1 MIATD
6 TAKLF
11 LSVVLVIMCFLP
23 LNTTIVKNQNVIIL
37 SMLCITLLSL
47 MFNDIALSLLLI
59 SISVVFIYNIMN
71 TTPSL
76 NMKKIK
82 EHMINNSTQKNHTIN
97 HSEENKVQDTPNKLP
112 PIPPNPLV
120 SNETKLEITNSTNV
134 LNRHFTNMDNRLAKM
149 QSNIFDKTN
158 YSLFYNEIGD
168 QHNIQGVETEVSG
181 FDTNM
186 FMNG

>member
-1 MIATD
+1 MIAID

-23 LNTTIVKNQNVIIL
+23 LNTTIIKNQNGIIL
-37 SMLCITLLSL
+37 IMLCITLLSL
-47 MFNDIALSLLLI
+47 MFNDISLSLLLI
-59 SISVVFIYNIMN
+59 SMSVVFIYNVMN
-71 TTPSL
+71 TKPSL

-82 EHMINNSTQKNHTIN
+82 EHMVNKLKQNNNS
-97 HSEENKVQDTPNKLP
+97 EDNKVQETPNKLP
-112 PIPPNPLV
+112 PIPPNPPV
-120 SNETKLEITNSTNV
+120 SNEIKPEISNSTNI
-134 LNRHFTNMDNRLAKM
+134 LNRHLKNMDKRLDKM

-168 QHNIQGVETEVSG
+168 QHNIQGVETEISG
-181 FDTNM
+181 FDSNM